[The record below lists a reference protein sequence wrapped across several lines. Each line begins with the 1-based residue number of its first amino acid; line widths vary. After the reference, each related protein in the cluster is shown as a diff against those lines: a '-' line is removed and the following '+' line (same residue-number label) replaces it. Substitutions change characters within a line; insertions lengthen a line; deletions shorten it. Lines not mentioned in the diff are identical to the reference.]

1 MKILKFYEIFEIFRN
16 LDILENFENFDL
28 FWGYIVWVL
37 LNQRVTVISFIDF
50 ARECNIIHL
59 LHAGEGNM
67 KIYSPRSII
76 FPEGNAR
83 GEYVDT
89 IT

>member
-16 LDILENFENFDL
+16 LYILENFDI

-76 FPEGNAR
+76 LPEGNAR
-83 GEYVDT
+83 GEYDT
-89 IT
+89 RG